1 MFRPQIQKTQVL
13 VIMALISTCLLYFV
27 SNSKTYI
34 NNFNVDKK
42 HLAVNIMKKSIDIIN
57 YDNEI
62 SPYDV
67 YRTGLIGKKNSDI
80 TTIQSTDDSLFPS
93 LNGPMG

>member
-67 YRTGLIGKKNSDI
+67 YRTGLIGKK
-80 TTIQSTDDSLFPS
+80 IQILQLFNLLMIHS
-93 LNGPMG
+93 

>member
-42 HLAVNIMKKSIDIIN
+42 CLIFKELIN
-57 YDNEI
+57 DEI
-62 SPYDV
+62 
-67 YRTGLIGKKNSDI
+67 
-80 TTIQSTDDSLFPS
+80 DSLYFVNYFD
-93 LNGPMG
+93 LLAATKE

>member
-13 VIMALISTCLLYFV
+13 VTMALISTCLLYFV

-62 SPYDV
+62 SP
-67 YRTGLIGKKNSDI
+67 
-80 TTIQSTDDSLFPS
+80 
-93 LNGPMG
+93 